1 MVEAVVVGMGRSG
14 TAAASLLR
22 KKGYKVIAYD
32 DKNPVPL
39 PERPSVVIK
48 SPGVPPTHPLVQK
61 FKEAGV
67 PVIGEIELAYRF
79 SKGRIVAVTGTNGKS
94 TTTALIHHVLS
105 VGGYRTFIGGNF
117 GVPFS
122 SFVEETDENSVTV
135 LELSSF
141 QIEDL
146 INFNCEISVILNI
159 TPDHLNR
166 YSSFRDYAFTKLGL
180 LSRSRFSVLNL
191 DDPILGSFSGE
202 NILFFSRKRKADAFL
217 KGDRIFGEK
226 FSVSLRELPL
236 KGVHNA
242 ENYMASLLV
251 LKTLGVPHEV
261 ILEGFKTFRGLPH
274 RTEFVASINGVTFVN
289 DSKSTNVDS
298 LRKALESFDRI
309 VLIAGGSDKGLDFSP
324 LRPLVKEKVK
334 AIIAVGETAPVFKT
348 LFEDLVNVV
357 IESDIYSATK
367 RAYDLAESGDV
378 VLLSPG
384 CASFDMFK
392 NFEERGDR
400 LKEAVKFLEENLA
413 KR

>member
-1 MVEAVVVGMGRSG
+1 
-14 TAAASLLR
+14 
-22 KKGYKVIAYD
+22 
-32 DKNPVPL
+32 
-39 PERPSVVIK
+39 
-48 SPGVPPTHPLVQK
+48 
-61 FKEAGV
+61 
-67 PVIGEIELAYRF
+67 
-79 SKGRIVAVTGTNGKS
+79 
-94 TTTALIHHVLS
+94 
-105 VGGYRTFIGGNF
+105 
-117 GVPFS
+117 
-122 SFVEETDENSVTV
+122 
-135 LELSSF
+135 
-141 QIEDL
+141 
-146 INFNCEISVILNI
+146 
-159 TPDHLNR
+159 
-166 YSSFRDYAFTKLGL
+166 
-180 LSRSRFSVLNL
+180 
-191 DDPILGSFSGE
+191 
-202 NILFFSRKRKADAFL
+202 
-217 KGDRIFGEK
+217 
-226 FSVSLRELPL
+226 
-236 KGVHNA
+236 
-242 ENYMASLLV
+242 MASLLV

-334 AIIAVGETAPVFKT
+334 AIIAIGETAPVFKT

-400 LKEAVKFLEENLA
+400 FKEAVKFLEENLA